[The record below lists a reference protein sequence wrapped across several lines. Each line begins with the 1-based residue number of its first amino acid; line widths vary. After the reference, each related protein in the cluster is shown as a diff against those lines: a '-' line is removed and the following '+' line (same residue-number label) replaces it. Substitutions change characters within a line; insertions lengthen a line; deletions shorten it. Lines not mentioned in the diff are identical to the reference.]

1 MIFLNLFENPYFKP
15 NIFSSLI
22 SKLNEGNLFSQPS
35 FEAILPLMDNY
46 IPDVRQSEDHT
57 AEEQM
62 EEEVFLDVIVG
73 NINWIIIHKIK
84 NF

>member
-1 MIFLNLFENPYFKP
+1 MIFLNLFETQHFEL

-22 SKLNEGNLFSQPS
+22 SKLNEANLFSQPS

-57 AEEQM
+57 TEEQM
-62 EEEVFLDVIVG
+62 EEEAFLDVIVG
-73 NINWIIIHKIK
+73 NIN
-84 NF
+84 

>member
-1 MIFLNLFENPYFKP
+1 MIFLNLFENSHFKLT
-15 NIFSSLI
+15 ISSSLI
-22 SKLNEGNLFSQPS
+22 SKLNEGKLFSQPS

-46 IPDVRQSEDHT
+46 IPDVHQSEDHT

-73 NINWIIIHKIK
+73 K
-84 NF
+84 